1 MLQDMGAQAVQRNWW
16 LLALRGVIA
25 IIFGLIAL
33 FFPGIAL
40 LAFIY
45 IFAAY
50 AFVDGIIAVITA
62 ITERGSLG
70 RWGWVLF
77 EGILGILFGI
87 LAFVYPGETALI
99 LLYIVAAWAIITG
112 IMEIVSAFVIRGFAS
127 LEWALGIAGVI
138 SVLFGVILFIFP
150 GAGLLSI
157 LWLVG
162 IYGIVFGVFFIIR
175 AFRLR
180 SWASSVS
187 TRPS

>member
-1 MLQDMGAQAVQRNWW
+1 MVQDMGAQAIQRNWW
-16 LLALRGVIA
+16 LLVLRGVCA

-50 AFVDGIIAVITA
+50 ALVDGIIAVITA
-62 ITERGSLG
+62 IGERGSLE

-87 LAFVYPGETALI
+87 IAFAYPGETALV
-99 LLYIVAAWAIITG
+99 LLYIIAAWAIITG
-112 IMEIVSAFVIRGFAS
+112 IMELISAFVIRGFAS
-127 LEWALGIAGVI
+127 LEWGLAIAGIVSI
-138 SVLFGVILFIFP
+138 LFGIILFVHP
-150 GAGLLSI
+150 GAGILSI

-162 IYGIVFGVFFIIR
+162 IYGIVFGIFLIIR

-180 SWASSVS
+180 SWSSS
-187 TRPS
+187 LTTLPS